1 MSTTAHQDKS
11 TGLAE
16 FFAVRSDKLKELR
29 AVIQHF
35 KNLNIDLAGAVQ
47 FRLVVDT
54 NVILGDILWLVAERR
69 NLTAKTDLMEGM
81 EAQTIDVYAPP
92 ALFVEVE
99 EKIPLIAADKNLDV
113 TLMYAE
119 WAIYKTKLKRAEPD
133 ADKVR
138 VLKNGV
144 DPDDAD
150 FIALA
155 QTIAAAGVVSKD
167 KHIAMM
173 GGDSISVEFIT
184 HLRNYSRDTAIE
196 LNIKVNGVLFAV
208 VGIVAI
214 RALFAGFSALID
226 GINKAPD
233 WVKLVLL
240 VGGMFVALHPGAR
253 ASVISFLKSAFTV
266 IGEGSSMV
274 IEHIADAAVL
284 ADKHKDKAQ
293 VHLQKAMKE
302 LEKGNLAEITRQV
315 QPMRIK
321 AKQADVAAKPR
332 KNISS
337 KLTDAPD

>member
-1 MSTTAHQDKS
+1 MNHSAIEEKSIGMS
-11 TGLAE
+11 E

-29 AVIQHF
+29 AVIQHL
-35 KNLNIDLAGAVQ
+35 KNLNIVLAGAVQ

-69 NLTAKTDLMEGM
+69 NLTAKTDLMEGI
-81 EAQTIDVYAPP
+81 EAHTIDVYAPP
-92 ALFVEVE
+92 TLFDEVE

-133 ADKVR
+133 ADKVS

-173 GGDSISVEFIT
+173 GGNSISIECVT

-196 LNIKVNGVLFAV
+196 LNIKVNGVLFSV
-208 VGIVAI
+208 IGIVAI
-214 RALFAGFSALID
+214 RALFAGFSSLID

-233 WVKLVLL
+233 WVRFALL
-240 VGGMFVALHPGAR
+240 AGGLFIALHPGAR
-253 ASVISFLKSAFTV
+253 ASVVDFLKKAFV
-266 IGEGSSMV
+266 GIGEGTLSV
-274 IEHIADAAVL
+274 IEHIAEAAVL
-284 ADKHKDKAQ
+284 AGEHKGKAQ
-293 VHLQKAMKE
+293 VHLKKAMEE
-302 LEKGNLAEITRQV
+302 LERDNFSEITRQV
-315 QPMRIK
+315 PLARIK
-321 AKQADVAAKPR
+321 AERANIAVKPR
-332 KNISS
+332 RNLRS
-337 KLTDAPD
+337 KLAKES

>member
-1 MSTTAHQDKS
+1 MSNPAIEEKS
-11 TGLAE
+11 IGLSE

-35 KNLNIDLAGAVQ
+35 KNLNIVLAGAVQ

-54 NVILGDILWLVAERR
+54 NIILGDILWLVAERR
-69 NLTAKTDLMEGM
+69 NLTAKTDLMEGI

-92 ALFVEVE
+92 ALFDEVE

-119 WAIYKTKLKRAEPD
+119 WAIYKMKLKRAEPD

-138 VLKNGV
+138 VLKKGV

-155 QTIAAAGVVSKD
+155 QTIAAAGVISKD

-173 GGDSISVEFIT
+173 GGNSISIECVT

-196 LNIKVNGVLFAV
+196 LNIKINGILFTV
-208 VGIVAI
+208 IGIVAI

-233 WVKLVLL
+233 WVKFALL
-240 VGGMFVALHPGAR
+240 AGGLFVALHPGTR
-253 ASVISFLKSAFTV
+253 ASVVVFLKKAFTG
-266 IGEGSSMV
+266 IGEGTSTV

-284 ADKHKDKAQ
+284 ADKHKGKAQ
-293 VHLQKAMKE
+293 VHLKKAMKE
-302 LEKGNLAEITRQV
+302 MERGGVADAI
-315 QPMRIK
+315 
-321 AKQADVAAKPR
+321 AKQPERLIKSEQVLHTQALKKSLAR
-332 KNISS
+332 S
-337 KLTDAPD
+337 KRNE